1 MLESA
6 KKGSADLIRAWST
19 YLPEAENMAIP
30 TIFEV
35 TVREGHVRMLQWL
48 YDKRKL
54 RVKK

>member
-35 TVREGHVRMLQWL
+35 TVREGHVRLLQWL